1 MSPAMERQ
9 YATRPPDLT
18 CYIVYLLYLSTSFLW
33 WQVVAGI
40 IGVTSST
47 ALRSNSRCPSRHRE
61 GARHVY
67 NTPVRRALSSLHPCG
82 SGTADVHG
90 CPRGVTMIRHPLA
103 IWDNRVAHP
112 GGGTPKSPPNS
123 TGCAACPSLLFS
135 PLGNGFS
142 TPDAR
147 WKRLI

>member
-18 CYIVYLLYLSTSFLW
+18 CYIVYLRYLSTSFLW

-47 ALRSNSRCPSRHRE
+47 ALRSNSRCPSRHSE

-67 NTPVRRALSSLHPCG
+67 NTPIRRALSSLHPCG
-82 SGTADVHG
+82 SVTADVHG
-90 CPRGVTMIRHPLA
+90 CPRGVTLIRHPIPRDALPARLSYFRLLA
-103 IWDNRVAHP
+103 MA
-112 GGGTPKSPPNS
+112 SPHRMLVGS
-123 TGCAACPSLLFS
+123 Y
-135 PLGNGFS
+135 
-142 TPDAR
+142 
-147 WKRLI
+147 